1 MKRTL
6 NVYNNSPL
14 KLISTCMSVPRQCH
28 SLLESQ
34 SSPGP
39 GWYHIYWGNRTPS
52 SPTGSSL
59 GSDLRPGRK
68 SAVLLDLSSLW
79 SYSRDFCIHLSYTE
93 HIWSSFQFH
102 CYIKEMHKIKNKFKQ
117 KQFTYNFYIINYLRI
132 QVKQKD
138 YMHLWCVS
146 TWQILTVP
154 SETFD

>member
-14 KLISTCMSVPRQCH
+14 KLISTCMSVLRQCH

-59 GSDLRPGRK
+59 GSDPRPGRK

-102 CYIKEMHKIKNKFKQ
+102 CYIKEMHKIKNKLKQ
-117 KQFTYNFYIINYLRI
+117 KQFTSGLAGKYQWWELPVVFTGISRPGKYYQFPLKWEILR
-132 QVKQKD
+132 
-138 YMHLWCVS
+138 
-146 TWQILTVP
+146 
-154 SETFD
+154 

>member
-59 GSDLRPGRK
+59 GSDPRPGRK

-117 KQFTYNFYIINYLRI
+117 IWSSLRI
-132 QVKQKD
+132 SFISSII
-138 YMHLWCVS
+138 CVYKLNNKI
-146 TWQILTVP
+146 TCICDVCPL
-154 SETFD
+154 DRY